1 MYRCKL
7 LLDGEIMVKGV
18 DTVKA
23 QDIGSDTFKVDGKI
37 IQIEVNDKNS
47 LLIFRA
53 N

>member
-7 LLDGEIMVKGV
+7 LSDGEIMVKGA

-23 QDIGSDTFKVDGKI
+23 QDIGSDTFKVD
-37 IQIEVNDKNS
+37 DKNS